1 MHSKTLQPDMSM
13 LLCLQQII
21 YKKTMSMLPLLNANV
36 LSMGFCI
43 PVGSPGLAQW
53 GV

>member
-1 MHSKTLQPDMSM
+1 M
-13 LLCLQQII
+13 LLCLKQII
-21 YKKTMSMLPLLNANV
+21 YGKTMRMLPLLSAKGD

-53 GV
+53 DV